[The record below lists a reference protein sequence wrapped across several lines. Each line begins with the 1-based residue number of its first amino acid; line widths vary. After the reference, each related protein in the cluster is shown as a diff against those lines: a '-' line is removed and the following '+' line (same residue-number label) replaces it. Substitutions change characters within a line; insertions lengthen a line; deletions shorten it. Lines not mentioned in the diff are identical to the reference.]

1 MKKVICCYHHTKLVI
16 ESWEEYR
23 IFEEELRKFLKNVDT
38 HPKIREALEYILSA
52 GGKRIRPIIALI
64 SGKLC
69 GGSYKRL
76 MNFAIAGELLHTA
89 SLVHDDLIDRANLR
103 RNSLPIHVK
112 YGEEFAIVFGDWL
125 ISKAIE
131 LLSIYGEEV
140 IRDSAFAGLKMCE
153 GELIDIYS
161 KTSEFGEEEYF
172 ECIEKKTAYAFAYSA
187 KIACKIVCKDSE
199 AMENLQNYGLSL
211 GIAYQLVDDLLEYLE
226 VLDEKRSQLESL
238 TLPQLYEKKFG
249 KEKAIKEILRLISVF
264 AEKSKEYLASF
275 PGCEEKR
282 KLERIVDIMTFEML
296 EKRLPI
302 PELSK

>member
-1 MKKVICCYHHTKLVI
+1 MFVASFKNLVV

-23 IFEEELRKFLKNVDT
+23 VFEDELRRFLKNVDS
-38 HPKIREALEYILSA
+38 HPKIIEALEYMLSI

-69 GGSYKRL
+69 GGSYDNL
-76 MNFAIAGELLHTA
+76 INFAIAGELLHTA
-89 SLVHDDLIDRANLR
+89 SLVHDDIIDRAKLR

-131 LLSIYGEEV
+131 LVSIYGEEV
-140 IRDSAFAGLKMCE
+140 IRDSALAGLKMCE

-161 KTSEFGEEEYF
+161 RTDEFDEKEYF

-187 KIACKIVCKDSE
+187 KIACKIVSKDSI
-199 AMENLQNYGLSL
+199 AMENLQNYGFSL

-238 TLPQLYEKKFG
+238 TLPQLYERKFG
-249 KEKAIKEILRLISVF
+249 REKAIREILRLISVF
-264 AEKSKEYLASF
+264 ADKSREALSAF
-275 PGCEEKR
+275 PDCEEKR
-282 KLERIVDIMTFEML
+282 KLEKIVDMMTFEML

-302 PELSK
+302 SELFK